1 MEFSGVVNYL
11 ADAICPG
18 YKDQL
23 RDLIKVDSSPVVS
36 NLSLLIN
43 WLFTRDALGLWA
55 RGRWEGER
63 KGDPSPFL
71 LLVIP
76 FVKEPVLVF
85 HAKY

>member
-23 RDLIKVDSSPVVS
+23 RDLIKVDSSLVVS

-43 WLFTRDALGLWA
+43 WLFTREALGLCA

>member
-36 NLSLLIN
+36 KLSLLIN
-43 WLFTRDALGLWA
+43 WLFTREAFGLCA